1 MFVAVD
7 GKLAGLLAVA
17 DPVRANAHQAMADL
31 HREGIRV
38 IMLTGDNPITAD
50 AVARQVGVDEVH
62 AEMRPGDK
70 ADFVARLKAS
80 GARVAMA
87 GDGIND
93 DPALRP
99 EAQQSELQPLMRT
112 CSAVICLN
120 KYTT

>member
-1 MFVAVD
+1 
-7 GKLAGLLAVA
+7 
-17 DPVRANAHQAMADL
+17 MADL

-80 GARVAMA
+80 GARVALA

-93 DPALRP
+93 APAPAAPDVGLPMATAPDPPLQRPALP
-99 EAQQSELQPLMRT
+99 PT
-112 CSAVICLN
+112 PPPPPPP
-120 KYTT
+120 

>member
-50 AVARQVGVDEVH
+50 AVARQVGIDEVP
-62 AEMRPGDK
+62 AEIRPGNK

-80 GARVAMA
+80 RPSVAMA
-87 GDGIND
+87 CAGIND
-93 DPALRP
+93 SPAYPPAPVGLATGNATSCP
-99 EAQQSELQPLMRT
+99 SEQHANTPHP
-112 CSAVICLN
+112 
-120 KYTT
+120 

>member
-1 MFVAVD
+1 
-7 GKLAGLLAVA
+7 
-17 DPVRANAHQAMADL
+17 
-31 HREGIRV
+31 
-38 IMLTGDNPITAD
+38 MLTGDNPITAD

-93 DPALRP
+93 APALAAADVGLAMGTGTDVASDSAGITLTRGALSTT
-99 EAQQSELQPLMRT
+99 EEHTSELQSLM
-112 CSAVICLN
+112 
-120 KYTT
+120 